1 MRVFVGG
8 SLRENIVHDLAQAH
22 DFAAQLGAE
31 IVKRGH
37 VILNGCKSSFDA
49 ETAKGAAQWLAEHD
63 IDPKNRII
71 SYWHRTAPQAHRLG
85 TVRVSA
91 LPDWQMSHPELR
103 VPEQIE
109 EADVALFVG
118 GHDGTFLARNWAVWA
133 GKPIIGVPRFGGA
146 GETIYNQELK
156 RRRETDDADVESYEI
171 LNQMANGVS
180 EYANDVTSL
189 VERIGFSRRVFA
201 IMSFADDFRNV
212 FLTYAA
218 VCKKFN
224 LEAHRTDESES
235 LDRIIPRIESGIRNC
250 ALVIADVSEQSA
262 GVWSPN
268 VLYELGF
275 ARGQAKNVILTA
287 RQGTRLPFDIN
298 DMPVVFWKD
307 QDDLNNG
314 LHKRVAAWYERVT
327 TGR

>member
-22 DFAAQLGAE
+22 DFAAQLGTE
-31 IVKRGH
+31 IVQRGH

-49 ETAKGAAQWLAEHD
+49 EIAKGAAQWLAEHNV
-63 IDPKNRII
+63 DPKSRII
-71 SYWHRTAPQAHRLG
+71 SYWHRTAPQAHRHG

-103 VPEQIE
+103 VPEQID
-109 EADVALFVG
+109 EADVAIFVG

-156 RRRETDDADVESYEI
+156 RRRETADADVEGYEI

-189 VERIGFSRRVFA
+189 VERTGFSRRVFA

-218 VCKKFN
+218 VCKEFN

-235 LDRIIPRIESGIRNC
+235 LDRIVPRIESG
-250 ALVIADVSEQSA
+250 
-262 GVWSPN
+262 
-268 VLYELGF
+268 
-275 ARGQAKNVILTA
+275 
-287 RQGTRLPFDIN
+287 
-298 DMPVVFWKD
+298 
-307 QDDLNNG
+307 
-314 LHKRVAAWYERVT
+314 
-327 TGR
+327 